1 MRVLADGVMLGF
13 LVYCGILDWKSRE
26 IPVWILTLYSAVS
39 VALTLLCREETWSSI
54 LVGFCLGMIFLA
66 VSKLTNE
73 AVGYADSWLITI
85 LGVYLGGQGLTWTL
99 FLASFAAGILAL
111 LLLWKNKWKRKGGLP
126 FVPFLAVSFL
136 VVVLA

>member
-39 VALTLLCREETWSSI
+39 VVLTLVCREETWSSVA
-54 LVGFCLGMIFLA
+54 VGLCLGLIFLA
-66 VSKLTNE
+66 ISKLTKE
-73 AVGYADSWLITI
+73 AIGYADSWLITI

-111 LLLWKNKWKRKGGLP
+111 VLLWKNKWKREGGLP